1 MDFSKYP
8 IEKLFYFVLGIIP
21 GFTALFI
28 YQLAVP
34 GAFNW
39 FFASCFLGYKM
50 KLVVATA
57 VAFVV
62 GNSMTTFLSSILG
75 AIGGAVYGGII
86 ARRPQT
92 PYSEE
97 ATAPWRDPRWRGVLK
112 RRLGDQAPKDLQL
125 IAPEVFA
132 WRMQLIDAQFQ
143 DEATRNIQRTQLNL
157 EKIGTEIND
166 GQWAQWYDFYHQVL
180 GTKERE
186 DIEWFVHRRL
196 SYNLEVAAIYVLF
209 SAIVVPQVRHR
220 WYIAPSVMWVVILI
234 AFEYTSFRRFNNK
247 WATLLDQIRYLSEQ
261 DICAGKTT

>member
-21 GFTALFI
+21 GFVALFI

-34 GAFNW
+34 ETFNW

-62 GNSMTTFLSSILG
+62 GNSMTAFLSSILG
-75 AIGGAVYGGII
+75 AIGGAYGGIL

-97 ATAPWRDPRWRGVLK
+97 AIAPWRDPRWRGALK

-125 IAPEVFA
+125 ITPQVFT
-132 WRMQLIDAQFQ
+132 WRMQLIDTQFQ

-166 GQWAQWYDFYHQVL
+166 GQWAQWYEFYHQVL
-180 GTKERE
+180 GTREKE
-186 DIEWFVHRRL
+186 DLEWFVHRRL
-196 SYNLEVAAIYVLF
+196 SYNLEVAAIYVLC
-209 SAIVVPQVRHR
+209 SAIVVPQLRHR
-220 WYIAPSVMWVVILI
+220 WCIAPSVMWVAILM
-234 AFEYTSFRRFNNK
+234 AFEYASVRRFNNK
-247 WATLLDQIRYLSEQ
+247 WATLLDQIQYLSEQ
-261 DICAGKTT
+261 DVRAGKTT